1 MTRPMLVPEPDRAP
15 SLPADSGQ
23 DALAR
28 AIWAHGHERGVRAM
42 EALAAMA
49 LNARHALPG
58 RSLVQVVRDPALF
71 PAWGPA
77 DPRHGLM
84 LAVDGSDLS
93 FAAAHRIARRAIGG
107 LDLIVSGA
115 NRFLDEADPLP
126 AWADGLMPVA
136 ALAGFSFYRV

>member
-15 SLPADSGQ
+15 SQPADSGQ

-28 AIWAHGHERGVRAM
+28 AIWAHGHDRGVRAM

-49 LNARHALPG
+49 VNARHTTPG
-58 RSLVQVVRDPALF
+58 RSLALVVRDPALF
-71 PAWGPA
+71 PAWGPD
-77 DPRHGLM
+77 DPRHGPM
-84 LAVDGSDLS
+84 LAVDSADLS

-115 NRFLDEADPLP
+115 NRFLDDAAPVP
-126 AWADGLMPVA
+126 AWAEGLTPVA
-136 ALAGFSFYRV
+136 VLSGFSFYRV

>member
-1 MTRPMLVPEPDRAP
+1 MARPMLVPEPKHVP
-15 SLPADSGQ
+15 SLPADSGL

-49 LNARHALPG
+49 LNARHGQPG
-58 RSLVQVVRDPALF
+58 RSLVQVVRDPVLF
-71 PAWGPA
+71 PAWGPE
-77 DPRHGLM
+77 DPRHGPM
-84 LAVDGSDLS
+84 LAIDGCDLS

-107 LDLIVSGA
+107 LDLLVAGA

-126 AWADGLMPVA
+126 AWAIGLTPVA
-136 ALAGFSFYRV
+136 VLSGFSFYRV